1 MASLYNLYC
10 SKYGY
15 PSSRMLSKQ
24 DASNGPRTIPADLL
38 SNSVQLGMET
48 DTATPDEEE
57 MLMFTLG
64 PEGGLM
70 KTRSLCGALSAIA
83 PPRCGVDGRVILQ
96 FFNGCLT
103 SKNATLALETYFKY
117 KEEKMPTA
125 DPAMNLQVMDKVI
138 KVLAMKEQWEDIC
151 NIYTVDMQPS
161 GLSPDPALCSLIVF
175 AAVRAGRHELADMLF
190 RMHPKKDDD
199 FGMHMAMI
207 RSYGLQGDLGSAL
220 ELFTELKAAVAAG
233 EAGDASTAVTL
244 GCNSSG
250 ELSPFVYNCLL
261 DAAVQCD
268 DMDVVGKVFEEMKG
282 AGRLDVSITGAGVPN
297 VVSFN
302 TVMKGHLKQGNMRQ
316 ARKTM
321 REMQEAGFPPNVI
334 TYNELLHSM
343 VQGKDKRGI
352 WEVVEEMKANG
363 LPPNKVT
370 CSILLKALTSHSH
383 ASDVV
388 RTMELVERMRG
399 EMDEVLFSSVIE
411 ACIRI
416 GKLDILSNK
425 LQQYILVGSQGPMVG
440 CRYTAG
446 GGLVKGLTA
455 PTYGS
460 MIKAY
465 GHAKDL
471 RRVWS
476 LWSEMRQ
483 RAVKP
488 TAITLG
494 CMVDA
499 LVTNR
504 YPEDALSLIHEM
516 LNTPDCADCVN
527 TIVYSTVL
535 KGFALSKQ
543 VDRVFD
549 IYQEM
554 RSNKIPLNTVSFNTI
569 MDACARSGSM
579 ERVSDIFR
587 EMDEQGIEPDIITYS
602 TVVKG
607 YCLAGDVDTAFS
619 VLRDMS
625 GVSRRGGRK
634 KFAPDEIMYNS
645 LLDGCAKQHRVD
657 QALQLLDEMRANGV
671 APSNY
676 TLSILVKLLGRARR
690 LLEAFNMVEDL
701 STAYSFRANVHVY
714 TCLIQACVHNKQLQ
728 RAMKLHDAMIQ
739 EYRVDP
745 DQKTYAVLARGCIYS
760 NQLEMAAKVVRCAY
774 GLPSPHGLAV
784 CRRPPG
790 MEARVTDEIL
800 NQISQRGGRPAASQL
815 AAPLL
820 SELRSY
826 CGVRISDDTV
836 GVVMGGTARHGYQ
849 TRRDI
854 PPRCDR
860 SAPPPSLPLSST
872 LPPLT
877 HNGAGL
883 DPVGGSPQ
891 YSPVSSPIESP
902 QGSISSVPANGMLP
916 DFQLP
921 MAQHYDGRSPF
932 FGPYPGGLY
941 G

>member
-1 MASLYNLYC
+1 MAV
-10 SKYGY
+10 
-15 PSSRMLSKQ
+15 
-24 DASNGPRTIPADLL
+24 II
-38 SNSVQLGMET
+38 
-48 DTATPDEEE
+48 
-57 MLMFTLG
+57 FTLG

-125 DPAMNLQVMDKVI
+125 DPAMNLQV
-138 KVLAMKEQWEDIC
+138 
-151 NIYTVDMQPS
+151 
-161 GLSPDPALCSLIVF
+161 G
-175 AAVRAGRHELADMLF
+175 
-190 RMHPKKDDD
+190 
-199 FGMHMAMI
+199 
-207 RSYGLQGDLGSAL
+207 YGQGDQSAGHERAVGRYMQHL
-220 ELFTELKAAVAAG
+220 YGGYAAIW
-233 EAGDASTAVTL
+233 TVT
-244 GCNSSG
+244 G
-250 ELSPFVYNCLL
+250 YNCLL

-268 DMDVVGKVFEEMKG
+268 DMDVVGKVFEEMKD
-282 AGRLDVSITGAGVPN
+282 AGRLD

-383 ASDVV
+383 SSDVV

-425 LQQYILVGSQGPMVG
+425 LQQ
-440 CRYTAG
+440 YTAG

-701 STAYSFRANVHVY
+701 STAYGFRANVHVY

-800 NQISQRGGRPAASQL
+800 NQIAQRGGRPAASQL

-836 GVVMGGTARHGYQ
+836 GVVMGGTARHGYP

-854 PPRCDR
+854 PLGYC
-860 SAPPPSLPLSST
+860 
-872 LPPLT
+872 
-877 HNGAGL
+877 H
-883 DPVGGSPQ
+883 
-891 YSPVSSPIESP
+891 
-902 QGSISSVPANGMLP
+902 
-916 DFQLP
+916 
-921 MAQHYDGRSPF
+921 
-932 FGPYPGGLY
+932 
-941 G
+941 